1 VTLAYFDTSA
11 IVKLFVEEDGS
22 DDVSML
28 WDGADVLATSRVTDS
43 ELLAALA
50 AATRARRL
58 DERAHRAVKRRWAEY
73 RVALRFIELTRELAL
88 EAGALAEVHALG
100 ALDAIHLASATILS
114 DATLVLT
121 SWDERLLA
129 AARNEGI
136 ATLPVSPVE
145 PD

>member
-1 VTLAYFDTSA
+1 
-11 IVKLFVEEDGS
+11 
-22 DDVSML
+22 
-28 WDGADVLATSRVTDS
+28 
-43 ELLAALA
+43 
-50 AATRARRL
+50 
-58 DERAHRAVKRRWAEY
+58 
-73 RVALRFIELTRELAL
+73 
-88 EAGALAEVHALG
+88 VHALG